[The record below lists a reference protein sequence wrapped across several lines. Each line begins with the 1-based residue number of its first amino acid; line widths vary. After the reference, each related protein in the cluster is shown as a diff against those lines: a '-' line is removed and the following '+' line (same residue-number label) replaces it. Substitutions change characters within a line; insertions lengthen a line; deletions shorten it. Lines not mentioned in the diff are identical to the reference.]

1 MLRPV
6 DGRFD
11 IVRAKDGTIAII
23 DYAHTPDA
31 LENVLKTVCEI
42 RTKGQ
47 SVTVICG
54 CGGERDTTK
63 RPEMAAIAV
72 KYADRAIFTSDNPR
86 SEDPESILRQMEEG
100 VSAGDNYLKISDRD
114 SAIKTAIMLSNG
126 GDIIVVAGKGHE
138 NYQIVGN
145 EKLPFNDKERTIYWF
160 STFNR

>member
-1 MLRPV
+1 
-6 DGRFD
+6 
-11 IVRAKDGTIAII
+11 
-23 DYAHTPDA
+23 
-31 LENVLKTVCEI
+31 
-42 RTKGQ
+42 
-47 SVTVICG
+47 
-54 CGGERDTTK
+54 
-63 RPEMAAIAV
+63 MAAIAV

-138 NYQIVGN
+138 NYQIIGN